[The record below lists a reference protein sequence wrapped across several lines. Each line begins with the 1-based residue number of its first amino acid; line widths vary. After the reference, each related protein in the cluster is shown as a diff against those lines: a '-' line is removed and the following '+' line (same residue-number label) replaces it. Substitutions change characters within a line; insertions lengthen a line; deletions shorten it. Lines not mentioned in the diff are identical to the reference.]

1 MNKKEKKKSKPIQ
14 YKKMHIY
21 RLLRDK
27 KKDKT
32 GRPAIFFNEF
42 KDRSL
47 I

>member
-27 KKDKT
+27 KKIKQVDPQYFLMNLKI
-32 GRPAIFFNEF
+32 GH
-42 KDRSL
+42 
-47 I
+47 